1 MLTAYKT
8 TYTLD
13 CTWFPHDRGIL
24 QPLLGCPIVDGGTSD
39 FLRFPVVE
47 YSCLAGAWVRRTS
60 SNPTFMGVFESF
72 SSTSAEPDSKY
83 ASVFR
88 AAISDNSLN
97 ASFESAAPTYRIYA
111 VFCFYNFGASR
122 AADSVS

>member
-1 MLTAYKT
+1 M
-8 TYTLD
+8 
-13 CTWFPHDRGIL
+13 
-24 QPLLGCPIVDGGTSD
+24 
-39 FLRFPVVE
+39 VE
-47 YSCLAGAWVRRTS
+47 YSCLASAWVRRTS
-60 SNPTFMGVFESF
+60 SNPAYIGVFESF
-72 SSTSAEPDSKY
+72 SSASAQPDSKY
-83 ASVFR
+83 ATVSR